1 MARKGGDFSLLPTDT
16 TLLFPVMCFSAA
28 GGCSLYLYWI
38 LSVVRPLWCGE
49 NSKKWVNL
57 CREKM
62 RKCGEMRIGQ
72 EGGGQAW
79 PSPNLHYSLYYNYNW
94 GNTIGTI
101 VRTVGRGIWR
111 FIQGRGSVVLCWLLL
126 ILLFWSGLKA
136 GIITKTET
144 EYHWMPGSSLAP
156 LTMDQLSWN
165 TAKWCCFHPSHSPHP
180 GLEHHHRLFSVSC
193 QENVFMIII
202 VCI

>member
-1 MARKGGDFSLLPTDT
+1 M
-16 TLLFPVMCFSAA
+16 
-28 GGCSLYLYWI
+28 
-38 LSVVRPLWCGE
+38 RPLWCGE

-72 EGGGQAW
+72 EGGGQTW
-79 PSPNLHYSLYYNYNW
+79 PSPNLHYSLYYNYNG

-111 FIQGRGSVVLCWLLL
+111 FIQGRGSVVLCWLLLL

-165 TAKWCCFHPSHSPHP
+165 TAKWCCFHPSRPHLP
-180 GLEHHHRLFSVSC
+180 TLAWSITTDCFQYRVKRMFSWLLLSVSRLYLHDIYG
-193 QENVFMIII
+193 NL
-202 VCI
+202 